1 MKDSVRLISK
11 YYRFNIDGFVSY
23 LTTVTMLLT
32 VLLIVSV
39 GSNYQIQNV
48 EAQST
53 NTSSFSELFEKGNSL
68 GNLGKYEEAISWYDK
83 ALEADPKNVDA
94 LYNKG
99 VALGYL
105 GRYEEAIIWYDKALE
120 VDPKN
125 VDALYNK
132 GVALDNLGRYQE
144 AIIWY
149 DKALE
154 VDPKHVS

>member
-1 MKDSVRLISK
+1 MAISFIYHTPIQHLTTLKDNVQLISK
-11 YYRFNIDGFVSY
+11 SFRFNIDGFVSY

-32 VLLIVSV
+32 VLLVVSV

-83 ALEADPKNVDA
+83 ALE
-94 LYNKG
+94 
-99 VALGYL
+99 
-105 GRYEEAIIWYDKALE
+105 

-132 GVALDNLGRYQE
+132 GVALDRNE
-144 AIIWY
+144 KKHA
-149 DKALE
+149 ALQSNE
-154 VDPKHVS
+154 K